1 MLCLY
6 LLLSC
11 APVAH
16 AFSFGQPYHA
26 KLEALIENDTYRDH
40 VSMMVDHYLR
50 TDETIQKCLREGLS
64 AVFLFEGCSD
74 NMDHP
79 DLSDLSYYRVS
90 AVCLVIRLNDQGEPY
105 VAYFNDESSTLPDR
119 PLEYGAWSF
128 PEAGDVGP
136 ATVCDGT
143 YELYSVLHG
152 GKYEALHMR
161 TSQEDATIPAVY
173 MQPEG
178 YVRENATE
186 INMHT
191 RTGNHVIE
199 NAMWSAGCMLV
210 GGGDWAQFSE
220 LIECT
225 YYAAYEEFEL
235 ERKVGCLT
243 INRQLLKEEM
253 VRLYENPDAVDMILA
268 KSRWILPERYLNQCE
283 QKQEFETPVIMC
295 VRGTADLMTLPC
307 ANFTDARSVSVGQ
320 VTRGLELIAD
330 GQIRNSAGNTW
341 YTIPVNGEVYYLY
354 QGYAEESSWKNW
366 ITRFWAS
373 RK

>member
-1 MLCLY
+1 
-6 LLLSC
+6 
-11 APVAH
+11 
-16 AFSFGQPYHA
+16 
-26 KLEALIENDTYRDH
+26 
-40 VSMMVDHYLR
+40 
-50 TDETIQKCLREGLS
+50 
-64 AVFLFEGCSD
+64 
-74 NMDHP
+74 
-79 DLSDLSYYRVS
+79 VS